1 MGKWRLRE
9 MEWLASI
16 HPAPSF
22 LTGQCTYSF
31 CRYVCVNPQ
40 TSQKEKAATAF
51 GGNTAISYLLH
62 IPSHPLFTTIFT
74 PYFFFFCQ
82 THVSTSKIQ
91 GHLNK
96 NDGLDVLTKLTRA
109 TKPTTKKKH
118 FFILNTETSFL
129 SLRHTCNSNVCISS
143 EREMNGE
150 NCFTGP
156 WFAYICVTV
165 WMGVVLLLNIR
176 QSTITDNWDF
186 TGMFKKWWVNT
197 NSPS

>member
-1 MGKWRLRE
+1 MEAQRDGVTCLYSPSSQLFDRSVHLLFLQICLCESTDFTEREGGHCFWRE
-9 MEWLASI
+9 HCYIISTAYSI
-16 HPAPSF
+16 SPPLHYYFHP
-22 LTGQCTYSF
+22 
-31 CRYVCVNPQ
+31 
-40 TSQKEKAATAF
+40 
-51 GGNTAISYLLH
+51 I
-62 IPSHPLFTTIFT
+62 
-74 PYFFFFCQ
+74 FFFFCQ

-118 FFILNTETSFL
+118 FFTLNTETSFL

-186 TGMFKKWWVNT
+186 TGMFKKWSVNT

>member
-1 MGKWRLRE
+1 MEAQRDGVTCLYSPSSQLFDRSVHLLFLQICLCESTDFTEREGGHCFWRE
-9 MEWLASI
+9 HCYIISTAYSI
-16 HPAPSF
+16 SPPLHYYFHP
-22 LTGQCTYSF
+22 
-31 CRYVCVNPQ
+31 
-40 TSQKEKAATAF
+40 
-51 GGNTAISYLLH
+51 I
-62 IPSHPLFTTIFT
+62 
-74 PYFFFFCQ
+74 FFFFCQ

-156 WFAYICVTV
+156 
-165 WMGVVLLLNIR
+165 
-176 QSTITDNWDF
+176 
-186 TGMFKKWWVNT
+186 
-197 NSPS
+197 